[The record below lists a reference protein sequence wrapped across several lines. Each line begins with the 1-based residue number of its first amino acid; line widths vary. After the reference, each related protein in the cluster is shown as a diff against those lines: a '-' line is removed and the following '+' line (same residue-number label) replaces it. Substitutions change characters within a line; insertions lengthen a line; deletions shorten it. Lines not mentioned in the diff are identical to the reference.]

1 MPLNFGK
8 GQFGVWFEIFVA
20 GSNQGPVTRG
30 QNILTTFRLN
40 IIHHIYKCE
49 LHMHENSTV
58 SCTEPK
64 V

>member
-1 MPLNFGK
+1 MLLNFGK
-8 GQFGVWFEIFVA
+8 GQFGVWFDIFVA
-20 GSNQGPVTRG
+20 GSNQGPV
-30 QNILTTFRLN
+30 TTFRLN